1 MTATKPSVG
10 WYWAAGFIAV
20 VGVVGAV
27 VWGLA
32 SYAAIGDRVDGFARD
47 GLPGHVT
54 VPIET
59 AGTYAVFY
67 EAAVTDRVPAIE
79 VGVAGPDGAAAPV
92 AAYDADLRLD
102 RDDAV
107 SRAVATFDA
116 PRPGDYVVT
125 ATGVAPGSATFA
137 VGAVPATGVAA
148 VVGAVVMLFASI
160 GAGML
165 IAVVT
170 LVLRNRHT
178 GRQPPVSSP
187 PRTPAGV
194 A

>member
-10 WYWAAGFIAV
+10 WYWVA
-20 VGVVGAV
+20 GVVALVGIIGAV

-47 GLPGHVT
+47 ALPGQVT
-54 VPIET
+54 VPIDT

-67 EAAVTDRVPAIE
+67 EAADTDRVPSLD
-79 VGVAGPDGAAAPV
+79 VGVTGPDGAAVPV
-92 AAYDADLRLD
+92 AGYGMDLRLE
-102 RDDAV
+102 RDGVV

-116 PRPGDYVVT
+116 TGPGDYVVT
-125 ATGVAPGSATFA
+125 ATDVAPGGATFA
-137 VGAVPATGVAA
+137 VGAIPATGVAA
-148 VVGAVVMLFASI
+148 VIGTVVLLFASV
-160 GAGML
+160 GTGTL

-178 GRQPPVSSP
+178 GRQRRVESA